1 LFFAPVGVVPVEHL
15 GQPAPADIFY
25 QSGFFLRRRRPFLGI
40 ERPQRLNRGKVP
52 LKFLFRAALT
62 DTVGLGDAIAI
73 EIFWR
78 FFLMLPMTTRRLCSC
93 LPVAVR

>member
-1 LFFAPVGVVPVEHL
+1 
-15 GQPAPADIFY
+15 
-25 QSGFFLRRRRPFLGI
+25 
-40 ERPQRLNRGKVP
+40 LNRGKVP